1 MCHCC
6 SVTGHWALVSF
17 NTDSAND
24 TGVVECNNK
33 QGMMLE
39 CNNDGTIALGLI
51 PGTGG
56 GKQGGNKSCLTVINE
71 LSADITVAFTAKVML
86 QLSQLL
92 CWAY

>member
-1 MCHCC
+1 MLNYYRTL
-6 SVTGHWALVSF
+6 SLVSL
-17 NTDSAND
+17 NTHSAND
-24 TGVVECNNK
+24 TGVECNK

-56 GKQGGNKSCLTVINE
+56 GKQGGNKSCLTVTNE
-71 LSADITVAFTAKVML
+71 LSADVTVVFTAKVIL

-92 CWAY
+92 CWAD